1 MSLDRREFLQHS
13 AVTLALASF
22 PEDVCSAAVRDRAAS
37 PAVSEAR
44 LTAPAPYRVFQRRG
58 FDPRQAHDHAE
69 GGPRRGGAD
78 VELAWT
84 ASVDETPVWQARI
97 VGLEGAFGVSTE
109 WIDLEATESG
119 AAWQSRLRIEAG
131 GWYRLELRGLLGT
144 QTVVAGAVE
153 PVGVGEVFVVAGQSY
168 AEGANDELLRV
179 TEPAGRV
186 TALDFESGSWQVAHD
201 PQPRAGTGGTIWP
214 PLGDLLVPL
223 LQVPVGF
230 VNVAVGGTAIRQW
243 QPGEQLHD
251 RLLKGARG
259 VGDFRAVL
267 WQQGES
273 DVIEKTST
281 ATYVERLQTLRGGF
295 AQATGNEAP
304 WLLAQSTMHPTV
316 YNDPAGEARIR
327 RAIEMLWEEPGFAR
341 GPNTDLLTGET
352 RGGVGTR
359 RHFTGVGQRRAAQ
372 LWFAALWNE
381 LQHPRVR
388 PGV

>member
-1 MSLDRREFLQHS
+1 MNFDRREFLQHS
-13 AVTLALASF
+13 AVTLGWASF
-22 PEDVCSAAVRDRAAS
+22 QVGDCAAAEIPRGTAAG
-37 PAVSEAR
+37 AR
-44 LTAPAPYRVFQRRG
+44 ETQLTAPVPYQVFQRRG

-78 VELAWT
+78 IDLAWT
-84 ASVDETPVWQARI
+84 TSVDEVPQWQAR
-97 VGLEGAFGVSTE
+97 VVCLEGAFGVSTQ
-109 WIDLEATESG
+109 WIDLEATQRES
-119 AAWQSRLRIEAG
+119 AWQARVRIEAG
-131 GWYRLELRGLLGT
+131 GWYRLELRGVLGT
-144 QTVVAGAVE
+144 QTVATGAIE

-186 TALDFESGSWQVAHD
+186 TALDFETGSWQIAHD

-214 PLGDLLVPL
+214 HLGVLLVPL

-243 QPGEQLHD
+243 QPGEQLFD
-251 RLLKGARG
+251 RLLQGARG

-273 DVIEKTST
+273 DVIEKTPT
-281 ATYVERLQTLRGGF
+281 ETYCERLRTLRSAF
-295 AQATGNEAP
+295 AQKTGGKAP

-316 YNDPAGEARIR
+316 YNDPAGEGRIR
-327 RAIEMLWEEPGFAR
+327 RAIESLWEEPGFAR

-352 RGGVGTR
+352 RGGLGTR

-381 LQHPRVR
+381 LQHPRVI
-388 PGV
+388 PKT

>member
-1 MSLDRREFLQHS
+1 MSVDRREFLQQT
-13 AVTLALASF
+13 AVTLGLAGF
-22 PEDVCSAAVRDRAAS
+22 PAGHCAAS
-37 PAVSEAR
+37 EDDCAAPPAVGEAQ
-44 LTAPAPYRVFQRRG
+44 LTAPVPYRVFQRRG

-84 ASVDETPVWQARI
+84 ASVDETPVWQSRI
-97 VGLEGAFGVSTE
+97 VCLEGASGVSTE
-109 WIDLEATESG
+109 WIDLEATRRG
-119 AAWQSRLRIEAG
+119 AGWHARLRIEAG
-131 GWYRLELRGLLGT
+131 GWYRLELRGVLAKR
-144 QTVVAGAVE
+144 TVVAGAVE

-168 AEGANDELLRV
+168 AEGANDELLKV

-186 TALDFESGSWQVAHD
+186 TALDFETGNWQVAHD
-201 PQPRAGTGGTIWP
+201 PQPRAGAGGTIWP

-223 LQVPVGF
+223 LQAPIGF

-243 QPGEQLHD
+243 QPGEQLYD

-259 VGDFRAVL
+259 AGDFRAVL

-273 DVIEKTST
+273 DVIEKTPT
-281 ATYVERLQTLRGGF
+281 ATYIERLQNLRGGF
-295 AQATGNEAP
+295 ARATGNDAP

-316 YNDPAGEARIR
+316 YNDPAGEGRIR

-388 PGV
+388 TGA